1 MRRRTLLLS
10 ALAVPVSA
18 ALASCDL
25 LPAPA
30 LQIVCDPDLAEAL
43 ERAAIG
49 WPERRYASLRV
60 DTDISEVEL
69 GRKMEALMGGLIAT
83 REPKQANRI
92 QRLSL
97 ARLEDRWAREVDGGQ
112 VHLVATRGDFRDEHQ
127 VRKFAKWLI
136 TPEADRFF
144 TTARPTATAT

>member
-1 MRRRTLLLS
+1 MHRRALLLA

-18 ALASCDL
+18 TLAACDL
-25 LPAPA
+25 MPAPP
-30 LQIVCDPDLAEAL
+30 LVIVCDPDLAEAL

-49 WPERRYASLRV
+49 WPERRYSSLRV

-69 GRKMEALMGGLIAT
+69 GRKMEALRGGLIAT

-97 ARLEDRWAREVDGGQ
+97 ARLEDRWARDIDGGQ

-127 VRKFAKWLI
+127 ARKFAKWMI
-136 TPEADRFF
+136 TPAADRFF
-144 TTARPTATAT
+144 DPPAKRATTT